1 MEMVPIDSQGSLR
14 QRALDEYAL
23 SLKSLDAVKSHKK
36 LRADQVL
43 SILVARDEVQRS
55 MTADDRE
62 CSAGMVRRLI
72 KLDDGGE
79 VVR

>member
-14 QRALDEYAL
+14 QRALDEYAV
-23 SLKSLDAVKSHKK
+23 SLKSLDAVKPQKK
-36 LRADQVL
+36 LRAEWVL
-43 SILVARDEVQRS
+43 PILVARDEVQRS
-55 MTADDRE
+55 IAAEGRE
-62 CSAGMVRRLI
+62 RSVAEVRQLI